1 MTPTTFHAILVP
13 LDGSAAGEQAI
24 PVGARIARRAGATL
38 HFAMACEPSPA
49 RLLSS
54 ELPRVAE
61 AVEREARIREAGYLE
76 TVAEAARST
85 HGLSVTTALL
95 EGPAASALAEH
106 VRACRI
112 GLVVMTTHGRGG
124 LSRWWLGSVTD
135 RLLRRTPV
143 PLLLLHPREQAQPI
157 EFHRI
162 LVAVDGECDDAVLE
176 PALALGSLGSGASYV
191 LTQVVAPSVP
201 IMSPLPAYPTHLGP
215 DWAKRQELEARN
227 HLARLSS
234 RLGAR
239 GFRVATE
246 VVAAEGVADS
256 VLEVARYRSAD
267 LIAIGTH
274 GAGAVERFFLG
285 SVADKVIRGATQP
298 VLVVPPP
305 RA

>member
-1 MTPTTFHAILVP
+1 VTPTTFHAILVP

-49 RLLSS
+49 RPLSS

-143 PLLLLHPREQAQPI
+143 PLLLLHPRLIDRAAANR
-157 EFHRI
+157 HRI
-162 LVAVDGECDDAVLE
+162 PYTHTPD
-176 PALALGSLGSGASYV
+176 V
-191 LTQVVAPSVP
+191 LTDATAEYAFF
-201 IMSPLPAYPTHLGP
+201 MM
-215 DWAKRQELEARN
+215 
-227 HLARLSS
+227 
-234 RLGAR
+234 GA
-239 GFRVATE
+239 
-246 VVAAEGVADS
+246 
-256 VLEVARYRSAD
+256 VARKLYPAEQQ
-267 LIAIGTH
+267 
-274 GAGAVERFFLG
+274 V
-285 SVADKVIRGATQP
+285 
-298 VLVVPPP
+298 
-305 RA
+305 RAS